1 MALRANWD
9 GFLRLNLVSIPVRA
23 YTAAAPGHG
32 KIAFHLI
39 HKKCHSRIRYQK
51 VCPIHGEV
59 PKDEIVSGYEY
70 AKGEYILLEGKELSK
85 LKTESDKTINIDTF
99 IRSGDIDPLYF
110 TERSYYLLPSGK
122 VGEKPFAVFQ
132 KVMAQKE
139 RYAIA
144 QMVFAGK
151 QELVLIRPVD
161 NLLVMTVLSY
171 ADQIKKP
178 STFEDE
184 VRETAVGGKEMEL
197 AETLIEA
204 STSKRFDLG
213 HYRDEYTDKVRALIE
228 AKAAGKRIVTPPA
241 PEEPRIINLMDALR
255 QSLSETQKGRAHAN
269 GKSGDQRGKRP
280 QRGRHATGKRKTG

>member
-1 MALRANWD
+1 YHSKEPAWYFVCFADHCLFFRDGARKKACLQGLRRRCGVLPRGRERGCTMALRANWD

-70 AKGEYILLEGKELSK
+70 AKGEYILLEGKDLSK

-161 NLLVMTVLSY
+161 NLLVMT
-171 ADQIKKP
+171 
-178 STFEDE
+178 
-184 VRETAVGGKEMEL
+184 
-197 AETLIEA
+197 
-204 STSKRFDLG
+204 
-213 HYRDEYTDKVRALIE
+213 
-228 AKAAGKRIVTPPA
+228 
-241 PEEPRIINLMDALR
+241 
-255 QSLSETQKGRAHAN
+255 
-269 GKSGDQRGKRP
+269 
-280 QRGRHATGKRKTG
+280 